1 MAGGNLGDLWFQLGV
16 KDNTSK
22 SMNAILKSVQGLDG
36 MINKL
41 NKMILDSDSK
51 SKGAFKSGL
60 SNALDYLNL
69 LQKIGYK
76 LKDLESLKSINSGI
90 DTRRIDEA
98 KKSLR
103 EFRDELIA
111 LQSGKTAG
119 GVDSAFMTAYS
130 KKYRNIL
137 TDIKEIER
145 AFNKENTLSV
155 SKNNAARLNRELE
168 NTKNKLAE
176 IYNLQSKGFRS
187 GVTTTPLLSGP
198 N

>member
-22 SMNAILKSVQGLDG
+22 SMNDILKSVQGLDG

-41 NKMILDSDSK
+41 NKKILDSDSK
-51 SKGAFKSGL
+51 GKGALKSGL

-103 EFRDELIA
+103 EFRDELIDR
-111 LQSGKTAG
+111 K
-119 GVDSAFMTAYS
+119 
-130 KKYRNIL
+130 
-137 TDIKEIER
+137 
-145 AFNKENTLSV
+145 SV
-155 SKNNAARLNRELE
+155 
-168 NTKNKLAE
+168 
-176 IYNLQSKGFRS
+176 
-187 GVTTTPLLSGP
+187 V
-198 N
+198 